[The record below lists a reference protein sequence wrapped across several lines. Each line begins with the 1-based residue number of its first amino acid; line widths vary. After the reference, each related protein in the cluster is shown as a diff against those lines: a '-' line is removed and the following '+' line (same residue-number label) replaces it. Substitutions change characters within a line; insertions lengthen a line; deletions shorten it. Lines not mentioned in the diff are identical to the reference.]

1 MMTNC
6 RYLLCLEREDLLIFL
21 RGITEITQVM
31 EAIRQYSRS
40 QTTLL
45 RKCIVS
51 TNIASLLTPDILVS
65 DTRRANENLSIKHS
79 HYLTSLEEGNV
90 QVILFLK

>member
-1 MMTNC
+1 MMTDC
-6 RYLLCLEREDLLIFL
+6 RYLLCLEREDLLISL
-21 RGITEITQVM
+21 RGITE
-31 EAIRQYSRS
+31 
-40 QTTLL
+40 
-45 RKCIVS
+45 IVS

>member
-1 MMTNC
+1 MMTDG
-6 RYLLCLEREDLLIFL
+6 RYLLCPEREDLLISL

-31 EAIRQYSRS
+31 EATRQYSRS

-51 TNIASLLTPDILVS
+51 TNIASLLKTDMSGV
-65 DTRRANENLSIKHS
+65 
-79 HYLTSLEEGNV
+79 
-90 QVILFLK
+90 